1 MGLEFMFCVMMYKNA
16 DLSHHRVNAQVL
28 VIYDFVQE
36 LFNSVP
42 FGWTL
47 Y

>member
-1 MGLEFMFCVMMYKNA
+1 MGALEFMFCVMMYNN
-16 DLSHHRVNAQVL
+16 RVNAQVL